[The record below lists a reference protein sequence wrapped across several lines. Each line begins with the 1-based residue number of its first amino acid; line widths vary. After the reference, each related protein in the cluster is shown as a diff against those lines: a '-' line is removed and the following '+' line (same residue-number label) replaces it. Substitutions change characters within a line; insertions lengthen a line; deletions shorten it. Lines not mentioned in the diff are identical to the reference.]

1 MNDLFVVVKHLN
13 AMSTIC
19 VFTRFQ
25 YPYMR
30 STDLL
35 KTLQLAFFLLSII
48 ATLAINIDQ
57 ISFRD
62 HVKDVDP
69 TVLIILLESQ
79 KKAGLRSNRIDTVD
93 VVINLIQC

>member
-1 MNDLFVVVKHLN
+1 MNDFSDIVKHLN
-13 AMSTIC
+13 SMSTIC
-19 VFTRFQ
+19 VFARFQ

-35 KTLQLAFFLLSII
+35 KFFQLAFFFLNIKVILP
-48 ATLAINIDQ
+48 INIDQ

-69 TVLIILLESQ
+69 TFLIILLESQ
-79 KKAGLRSNRIDTVD
+79 KKAGLRSDRIDTID
-93 VVINLIQC
+93 VVINLI